1 MARTFYPR
9 KTRFVPASEPHI
21 SGAEYKISVGDEDW
35 GNGTYQPV
43 VKVQMVYDGKVAGR
57 KSPSYPVASGD
68 WKTIQMV
75 IDELMEDEDGLLSKP
90 NVYMVPT
97 KLTKTAILTEMDE
110 IISLTEDGP
119 SSEKTRYLDVHTG
132 FISSK
137 MTGIFE
143 YAFSRLADDLKL
155 LCDFNEAEG
164 LETCDEVMKRISNLD
179 SDDDGFVQFLLD
191 SVEEIKSL
199 AFKRRNENTD

>member
-9 KTRFVPASEPHI
+9 KTRFLPASEPHI
-21 SGAEYKISVGDEDW
+21 AGAEYKISVGDEDW

-57 KSPSYPVASGD
+57 KSPSYPVGSGD
-68 WKTIQMV
+68 WKKVQMV
-75 IDELMEDEDGLLSKP
+75 IDELVEDEEGLLSKP

-97 KLTKTAILTEMDE
+97 MLTKNSILTRLEE
-110 IISLTEDGP
+110 IIGLTEDKT
-119 SSEKTRYLDVHTG
+119 SSEILRYLDVHTN
-132 FISSK
+132 FISYK

-143 YAFSRLADDLKL
+143 YAFYHLTDDLKL

-164 LETCDEVMKRISNLD
+164 LETCDEMIKIVGELD
-179 SDDDGFVQFLLD
+179 SDDDCFVSSLID
-191 SVEEIKSL
+191 AIEGVKDIIEERKS
-199 AFKRRNENTD
+199 AAE

>member
-9 KTRFVPASEPHI
+9 KTRSVSASEPHVA
-21 SGAEYKISVGDEDW
+21 GAEYKISVGDEDW

-57 KSPSYPVASGD
+57 KSPSYPVGSGD
-68 WKTIQMV
+68 WKKVQMV
-75 IDELMEDEDGLLSKP
+75 IDELVEGEEGLLSKP

-97 KLTKTAILTEMDE
+97 MLTKDGILAQLEE
-110 IISLTEDGP
+110 IIGLTEDRP

-132 FISSK
+132 FISYK

-143 YAFSRLADDLKL
+143 YAFYHLTDDLKL
-155 LCDFNEAEG
+155 LCDVNGAEG
-164 LETCDEVMKRISNLD
+164 LETCDEMLKVVEGLD
-179 SDDDGFVQFLLD
+179 SDDNEFIHSLIA
-191 SVEEIKSL
+191 SVEAVKDIIEE
-199 AFKRRNENTD
+199 RRIATED

>member
-9 KTRFVPASEPHI
+9 KTRFVPASEPHVA
-21 SGAEYKISVGDEDW
+21 GAEYKISVGDEDW

-68 WKTIQMV
+68 WKKVQMA
-75 IDELMEDEDGLLSKP
+75 IDELVEDEDGVETSS
-90 NVYMVPT
+90 NVFMVPT
-97 KLTKTAILTEMDE
+97 MLSKESTLSELDE
-110 IISLTEDGP
+110 IIGLTEDRP
-119 SSEKTRYLDVHTG
+119 SSQKTRYLDVHTN
-132 FISSK
+132 FISYK

-143 YAFSRLADDLKL
+143 YAFYKLSDELKL

-164 LETCDEVMKRISNLD
+164 LEACDEMLKVIEELE
-179 SDDDGFVQFLLD
+179 SDDDCFVQSLIEA
-191 SVEEIKSL
+191 VENIKGL
-199 AFKRRNENTD
+199 VVERKNG